1 MSHRQRLVIAPD
13 WRISEVMMALA
24 RGLQVPSIG
33 HRDYGIPPHIPPRLN
48 NNQIQVLMGLP
59 EERLKREI
67 FQHIEKS
74 QQIVKNISPYIY
86 SIVTENQNIL
96 YEYEELRVLLQKNY
110 EKIQEL
116 FVKYKQ
122 CLSAVKNQV
131 VDQVCSICTEKCSDM
146 VILEECKH
154 TFCRECILKWAENNN
169 LKCPNCRGVSVFLF
183 RNQPL
188 SPIYNPFEDVL
199 SRYYGMAD
207 ESSVKSEIIENIF
220 ETVEGM
226 SSDEKLCFIG
236 QNRDSIKNKQMFIRL
251 GSVVESLNRIYSLL
265 HGSVNDFEK
274 LRKIEVYYSR
284 EKFDLEVTD
293 WCFLEV
299 QKYLDEKLALQLQ
312 EEIRQ
317 EEIRESQIRESQNRP
332 NRPIPSLV
340 IFPADDDVYV
350 PSSPLYV
357 QRRRNI
363 IQTPVSP

>member
-1 MSHRQRLVIAPD
+1 MSHRQRLIIAPD
-13 WRISEVMMALA
+13 WRISEVMMALSQ
-24 RGLQVPSIG
+24 GLVVPSIG
-33 HRDYGIPPHIPPRLN
+33 HRDYGIPPPIPPRLN
-48 NNQIQVLMGLP
+48 NNQVQVLMGLL
-59 EERLKREI
+59 EEHLKREI

-86 SIVTENQNIL
+86 RIVTENQNIF

-122 CLSAVKNQV
+122 CLSAVKIQV

-146 VILEECKH
+146 VILECKH

-188 SPIYNPFEDVL
+188 SPVYNPFEDLL
-199 SRYYGMAD
+199 SRYYGMSD

-220 ETVEGM
+220 DTVEGM
-226 SSDEKLCFIG
+226 SSAEKLCFIR
-236 QNRDSIKNKQMFIRL
+236 QNRDCVKNKQLFIRL
-251 GSVVESLNRIYSLL
+251 GNVVESLNRIYFLL
-265 HGSVNDFEK
+265 NGSVNDFEK

-293 WCFLEV
+293 WCFREV
-299 QKYLDEKLALQLQ
+299 QKYLEQERTTEDEKLAQQLQ
-312 EEIRQ
+312 EEEIRQ
-317 EEIRESQIRESQNRP
+317 EEIRQQNRP
-332 NRPIPSLV
+332 HRPIPSLV
-340 IFPADDDVYV
+340 IFPAEDDVYV

-363 IQTPVSP
+363 QTPVSP